1 MESYSNHENSTNK
14 RNPREVNV
22 KSIDTENKETGNSH
36 MERDNNDLKK
46 LKGVITST
54 INSLKKD
61 ISQ

>member
-14 RNPREVNV
+14 HNPREVNV
-22 KSIDTENKETGNSH
+22 KSIDSENKETENSH
-36 MERDNNDLKK
+36 MERDNSDLKK

-61 ISQ
+61 ISK